1 MQRRHFLKLTLS
13 LGTLLAV
20 TGCGSSTSVDCVS
33 NSAPWLQRLKAFG
46 DPVLGKAAALS
57 LPASEQKLKSLGDA
71 CSHNFAERYRQQAA
85 TDFAGGKIVS
95 LDGWVLSETEA
106 FTHRAVYLAGALPVV
121 VPAP

>member
-13 LGTLLAV
+13 LGALL
-20 TGCGSSTSVDCVS
+20 TGCGPSASVDCVS

-46 DPVLGKAAALS
+46 DPVLGKVAALS
-57 LPASEQKLKSLGDA
+57 LPAGEQKLKSLGDV
-71 CSHNFAERYRQQAA
+71 CSNSFAERYRQQAA

-106 FTHRAVYLAGALPVV
+106 FMHRAVYLASVSPVV
-121 VPAP
+121 GSGP